1 MSILKSLFSIFSGGG
16 ASASAEA
23 DLGPEATIEHAG
35 FIIRAT
41 PYKEEGQYQT
51 CGVIAKE
58 IDGVMK
64 EHRFVRADRYASR
77 DDAVKF
83 TLDKGRQ
90 IVDQQARMGMG
101 KSLFD

>member
-1 MSILKSLFSIFSGGG
+1 MGILKNLLSVFGGSGGG
-16 ASASAEA
+16 GEA
-23 DLGPEATIEHAG
+23 ADSGPEQAVEYQG
-35 FIIRAT
+35 FTIRAT

-58 IDGVMK
+58 VDGVMK

-77 DDAVKF
+77 DDAVSF
-83 TLDKGRQ
+83 TFDKGRQ
-90 IVDQQARMGMG
+90 IVDQTARMGG